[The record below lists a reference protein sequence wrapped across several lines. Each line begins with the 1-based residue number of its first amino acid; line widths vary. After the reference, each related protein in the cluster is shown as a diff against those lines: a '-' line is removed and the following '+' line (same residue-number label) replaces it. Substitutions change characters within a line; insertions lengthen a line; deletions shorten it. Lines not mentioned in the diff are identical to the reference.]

1 MGFEEFCLAL
11 GEEPLVRWLQSEVT
25 VERVAAGAAMPE
37 EPHRHAL
44 ALFRARCLVGGM
56 PAAVE
61 AFRIERRLLGVA
73 AIQRDLLATLRDD
86 FAKYSG
92 RVPHERLRRVLDSVP
107 QQLGSKFT
115 YRRVDREE
123 RASALEQAVELLCLA
138 RVCHRCPLTPGRG
151 VPLAAGANDSV
162 FKLLH
167 LDVGLVSTSLGLDL
181 AALESAEDLTLVN
194 QGALAEQA
202 VGQLLRLTFATND
215 DPHLFWWRREK
226 RGSEA
231 ELDFV
236 HALGSRVI
244 PIEVK
249 SGKTGTLKS
258 LHGFMAERQLT
269 LALRVNSAPPIL
281 HDLSVNTPFGNA
293 SYRLLSIPA
302 YLAEQTLR
310 LLGQVREQRSAPR

>member
-1 MGFEEFCLAL
+1 
-11 GEEPLVRWLQSEVT
+11 
-25 VERVAAGAAMPE
+25 MPDE
-37 EPHRHAL
+37 LHRHAM
-44 ALFRARCLVGGM
+44 ALFRTWCLVGGM

-61 AFRIERRLLGVA
+61 AFRVERRLLGVA
-73 AIQRDLLATLRDD
+73 TIQRDLLATLRDD

-92 RVPHERLRRVLDSVP
+92 RVPHARLRRVLDSVP

-115 YRRVDREE
+115 YSRVDREE
-123 RASALEQAVELLCLA
+123 RAGAIEQAVELLCLS
-138 RVCHRCPLTPGRG
+138 RVCHRNPLTPARG
-151 VPLAAGANDSV
+151 VPLAAGADDSV

-167 LDVGLVSTSLGLDL
+167 LDVGLVSNSLGLDL

-202 VGQLLRLTFATND
+202 VGQLLRLTFAAND
-215 DPHLFWWRREK
+215 EPRLFWWRRQK

-231 ELDFV
+231 ELDYV

-258 LHGFMAERQLT
+258 LHGFMAERQFT

-293 SYRLLSIPA
+293 TYRLLSIPA
-302 YLAEQTLR
+302 YLVEQALR
-310 LLGQVREQRSAPR
+310 LLGQIPEHRNAPR